1 MADDVIGP
9 IELLIF
15 ILIAVV
21 LPVVVMVLD
30 DANWERK
37 EGRKDPIP
45 AGRERSAGDR
55 SGIGLSSGAT

>member
-37 EGRKDPIP
+37 GGGKGPIP
-45 AGRERSAGDR
+45 AGRESSAGDS
-55 SGIGLSSGAT
+55 SGIGLSGGAT

>member
-21 LPVVVMVLD
+21 LPVAVMVLD

-37 EGRKDPIP
+37 EGRKDRI
-45 AGRERSAGDR
+45 AGSRARSAGDR